1 MKKDNRNQK
10 NAAQKEPAQTG
21 SMDLALG
28 LSLGTLIGIR
38 MDNIGL
44 GMMLGVAVG
53 LGAGSA
59 AGLRK
64 RKEREEDRE
73 KQK

>member
-10 NAAQKEPAQTG
+10 NAAPKEPAQTG
-21 SMDLALG
+21 GVGLALG
-28 LSLGTLIGIR
+28 LSLGTLIGIL

-53 LGAGSA
+53 AGCRFGSGPAEREGAG
-59 AGLRK
+59 R
-64 RKEREEDRE
+64 RP
-73 KQK
+73 

>member
-10 NAAQKEPAQTG
+10 DTAPKEPAQTG
-21 SMDLALG
+21 GMGLALG
-28 LSLGTLIGIR
+28 LSLGMLIGLL

-53 LGAGSA
+53 LGAGCRFGSGPA
-59 AGLRK
+59 
-64 RKEREEDRE
+64 EREGAGRRP
-73 KQK
+73 

>member
-10 NAAQKEPAQTG
+10 DTAPKGPAQTG
-21 SMDLALG
+21 GMGIVLG
-28 LSLGTLIGIR
+28 LSPGMLIGLR